1 MAWNLRIGKVGVRD
15 WAHQTCVGR
24 GGNPR
29 VKIAERAD
37 LVRLRALCGSRSLMA
52 RIGSVLL
59 VAGLVFQIVGCGD
72 SVFDLGVGDC
82 LNEPSESEV
91 SRVDKVPCDEAH
103 DYEVFA
109 SVNHPAGRDEPFP
122 LDLMLFSSDT
132 GFEACLPHFEP
143 YVGQDYMLSR
153 LEIDF
158 FYPSRESW
166 EGDGDREFLCLL
178 FDLDNA
184 SMTGSMRGSGY

>member
-1 MAWNLRIGKVGVRD
+1 MSVRN
-15 WAHQTCVGR
+15 WARQTCIDR

-37 LVRLRALCGSRSLMA
+37 LVRLQALCGSRSLMGPVGRA
-52 RIGSVLL
+52 LL
-59 VAGLVFQIVGCGD
+59 VAGLTFLIAGCGD

-91 SRVDKVPCDEAH
+91 SRVDKVPCDEPH
-103 DYEVFA
+103 DYEVLA
-109 SVNHPAGRDEPFP
+109 LVNHPAGRDEPFP
-122 LDLMLFSSDT
+122 LDLMLFSGDT

-153 LEIDF
+153 LGIDF
-158 FYPSRESW
+158 FYPTRESW
-166 EGDGDREFLCLL
+166 ERDGDREFVCLL